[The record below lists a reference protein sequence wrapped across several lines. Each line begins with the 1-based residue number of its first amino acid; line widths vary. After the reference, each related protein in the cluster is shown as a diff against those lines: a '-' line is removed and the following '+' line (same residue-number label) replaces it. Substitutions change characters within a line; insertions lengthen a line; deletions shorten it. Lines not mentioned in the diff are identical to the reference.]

1 MSSEKKKF
9 LDSIR
14 IPILFLAIIIVIEFV
29 SSLLNL
35 NFVQLGI
42 LPRNVAGLIGILTAP
57 LIHSGLGHLY
67 SNVIPLFV
75 LSTSIFYF
83 YPTASKKITLII
95 YFFTNIL
102 VWIFAR
108 ESYHIGASG
117 IVYGLFSFLFFSG
130 IFRKDKRAITLSV
143 LTIFLYGGMAYGIFP
158 TKEGISWESHLF
170 GFIIGIFTAHF
181 FRIKDVYKK
190 YDWEEEE
197 LNVDVRDLKVSHKKE
212 NLKP

>member
-9 LDSIR
+9 IKSIKL
-14 IPILFLAIIIVIEFV
+14 PILFLAIIMAIEFV
-29 SSLLNL
+29 SNIFNL
-35 NFVQLGI
+35 SFVQLGI
-42 LPRNVAGLIGILTAP
+42 FPREITGLIGIFTAP
-57 LIHSGLGHLY
+57 LIHSDIGHLY
-67 SNVIPLFV
+67 SNAIPLFV
-75 LSTSIFYF
+75 LGTSIFYF
-83 YPTASKKITLII
+83 YPTSSKKITVII

-130 IFRKDKRAITLSV
+130 VFRKDRRAITLSV

-197 LNVDVRDLKVSHKKE
+197 LNIDVRDLKVSHKKE
-212 NLKP
+212 KPED